1 MGTQPNDDVT
11 APAGSPYEMRLA
23 LVLNGGV
30 SLAVWMGGVT
40 AEIDRM
46 RRAAYPALIEPG
58 EVKADPVLERWQHLL
73 GRLGVRLNVDV
84 IAGASAGGLN
94 GAVLATAIAR
104 GKPLPEL
111 QDTWHS
117 VGSIENLAS
126 NADQPAGDRRSILN
140 GSLLTKSVGDVF
152 AALTNRPE
160 PAVPPDLRERLR
172 HEEQAPR
179 GVTLFTTA
187 TSMRGQAE
195 RFTDSTN
202 QRFPQVEYRVVCRFR
217 RPLLGPDEFND
228 ESANDRLT
236 RAARAS
242 ASFPAAFEPTFFR
255 AGKEVDGR
263 HSSAEQVCMQDTAG
277 IEESRWMVDGGVLDN
292 EPFAPVLDRIARRA
306 ITRDVDRIVAYIDPE
321 DASAPHHND
330 DINLTP
336 GMIETVSA
344 ALNLPRETNLLNQL
358 HRLGEMERDIAV
370 RVDTDAELLESALAG
385 DLDAAA
391 DALRDI
397 YCRRRDEAVV
407 HEVRLLL
414 ESGRPPDDPSVP
426 VDEVGR
432 PAAAGAPDGEW
443 PAGITV
449 AERVLR
455 LALNLTRT
463 PATNGVNTTAV
474 ADALFDLSVALIQL
488 AQLRLEVLDA
498 VRTGL
503 PCEPDAAISDAKI
516 LAALG
521 EAMTP
526 ERRAQ
531 VATIVATALR
541 TFVAAGV
548 GPKPPDVAAGDLDAQ
563 RAAFVAACEKIE
575 VVCRC
580 AAPIGAYHPVPRFR
594 FCRFGANVGTP
605 FFSGGAVI
613 EGKLMGLRLK
623 HFGGFLRSEWRDY
636 DWMWGRL
643 DGATHL
649 VRMLLARLDAQ
660 PALPQEQLREDLREW
675 VGRERQGRLDAALT
689 AYLASPAHSAE
700 VVEQLTGE
708 LVRPFHR
715 AIFCSTFAL
724 PATASDADITA
735 HLEATITSLTA
746 VEVTTLADSED
757 GRKVIGQLGAA
768 GLRALGDDAALPAQA
783 RLRPVL
789 RVGADAVLADTQ
801 PGAKRTAFRTV
812 YIALVVA
819 LALAPFVLHWV
830 VSGYLLAAL
839 TTACGLL
846 LGVLLSV
853 AILVLPKRGA
863 GYLQWAAGLVRVWPV
878 NAALKRIQSSPPPS
892 I

>member
-46 RRAAYPALIEPG
+46 RRAAYPELIEPG
-58 EVKADPVLERWQHLL
+58 EAERDPVLERWQHLL

-126 NADQPAGDRRSILN
+126 NADQPAGDRLSILN
-140 GSLLTKSVGDVF
+140 GSLLTQSVADVF
-152 AALTNRPE
+152 TALTNRPE
-160 PAVPPDLRERLR
+160 PAVPADLRERLR
-172 HEEQAPR
+172 QEEKAPR

-195 RFTDSTN
+195 RFTDSTC

-228 ESANDRLT
+228 ETANDRLT

-255 AGKEVDGR
+255 AGDTVDNR
-263 HSSAEQVCMQDTAG
+263 HSPAVQVSMRDTAG
-277 IEESRWMVDGGVLDN
+277 MDESRWMIDGGVLDN
-292 EPFAPVLDRIARRA
+292 EPFAPVLDRIACRA

-321 DASAPHHND
+321 DASAPRDDD
-330 DINLTP
+330 DIAVTP

-358 HRLGEMERDIAV
+358 HRLGEMEREIAV
-370 RVDTDAELLESALAG
+370 RVDTDADLLTSALQG

-391 DALRDI
+391 TALAPVYRT
-397 YCRRRDEAVV
+397 RQDEAVLN
-407 HEVRLLL
+407 EVRLLL

-426 VDEVGR
+426 VDEIAA
-432 PAAAGAPDGEW
+432 PAAAGAPDGTW
-443 PAGITV
+443 PAGITA

-455 LALNLTRT
+455 LALSLTRT
-463 PATNGVNTTAV
+463 PARNGANTETV

-498 VRTGL
+498 VRIAL
-503 PCEPDAAISDAKI
+503 SAEPGAAIPDKQILDA
-516 LAALG
+516 LD

-526 ERRAQ
+526 ARRAQ
-531 VATIVATALR
+531 IATIVATALR
-541 TFVAAGV
+541 TFVAAGL
-548 GPKPPDVAAGDLDAQ
+548 GPKPPEVAASDLDAQ
-563 RAAFVAACEKIE
+563 RAAFVAACAKIE

-605 FFSGGAVI
+605 FFSDGAPI
-613 EGKLMGLRLK
+613 RGKLMGLRLK

-649 VRMLLARLDAQ
+649 VRMLLARLDAE
-660 PALPQEQLREDLREW
+660 PALPPQQMRQDLLEW
-675 VGRERQGRLDAALT
+675 VGPERAPALDAALT
-689 AYLASPAHSAE
+689 AYLGAKVRSAD
-700 VVEQLTGE
+700 VVERLTGE

-715 AIFCSTFAL
+715 AILRSTYKL
-724 PATASDADITA
+724 PATASDADISAQLATA
-735 HLEATITSLTA
+735 MRALNA
-746 VEVTTLADSED
+746 VEVVTLADSED

-768 GLRALGDDAALPAQA
+768 GLRALGDDAGLPAQA

-819 LALAPFVLHWV
+819 LALAPFVLHWI

-863 GYLQWAAGLVRVWPV
+863 GYLQWAARLVRVWPV
-878 NAALKRIQSSPPPS
+878 NAALKRVQSSPPPS